1 MLQTHNVAL
10 TSSIADYIV
19 TVGSD
24 GVAQEVGTELSDVL
38 ADPTLAKEVEV
49 EREETKIEEEVINEI
64 KNDGGRA
71 DGKLILAEEVAQGR
85 VTWKALGLYIRGL
98 GGRAPGLF
106 LTIFLGGLVLEQ
118 VCNMS
123 SVWFL
128 GQWGSQYEHH
138 DPSEIPV
145 F

>member
-1 MLQTHNVAL
+1 MGTGL
-10 TSSIADYIV
+10 TDI
-19 TVGSD
+19 
-24 GVAQEVGTELSDVL
+24 L
-38 ADPTLAKEVEV
+38 ADPSLAREA
-49 EREETKIEEEVINEI
+49 EREDAKIEGEVIDETKNIGA
-64 KNDGGRA
+64 KS

-85 VTWKALGLYIRGL
+85 VTWKALGLYIKGL
-98 GGRAPGLF
+98 GGSTPALF
-106 LTIFLGGLVLEQ
+106 LTIFLSGLVLEQ

-138 DPSEIPV
+138 NPSEIPV